1 MGSLDHVLTGMDFF
15 ERFGFAVLL
24 GSIIGFEREWRRST
38 AGVHTMAL
46 VCGGTSLFAMITPLI
61 VAPSV
66 GDPSRIIGQVVTGIG
81 FLAGGVILRQGS
93 DVSGL
98 NTAAT
103 MWATAA
109 VGGLA
114 AFGFYPQATA
124 GAVAIT
130 IVNFVSPYVRQ
141 FVRRHSRFV
150 PDADTE
156 YQCEIVCRQAA
167 SDAAR
172 DAILAA
178 VSASRLR
185 LVRISSEQTD
195 AGQVTIVATLSLM
208 GRKND
213 EVVKEF
219 STSLEHVSGITAVNW
234 KTAASAN

>member
-1 MGSLDHVLTGMDFF
+1 MGSSEHALTGLDFF
-15 ERFGFAVLL
+15 VRFGFAVLL
-24 GSIIGFEREWRRST
+24 GSIIGFEREWRRSP

-46 VCGGTSLFAMITPLI
+46 VCGGTSLFVMITPLI
-61 VAPSV
+61 VPPSV
-66 GDPSRIIGQVVTGIG
+66 GDSSRIIAQVVTGIG

-103 MWATAA
+103 LWATAA

-114 AFGFYPQATA
+114 AFGFFPQAAA

-130 IVNFVSPYVRQ
+130 IVNFVSPYVRR
-141 FVRRHSRFV
+141 FVRMHSRMV
-150 PDADTE
+150 PDVDTE
-156 YQCEIVCRQAA
+156 YTCEILCQQPAA
-167 SDAAR
+167 DAAR

-185 LVRISSEQTD
+185 LDRISSEQINAD
-195 AGQVTIVATLSLM
+195 QVTIVATLSLM

-219 STSLEHVSGITAVNW
+219 STRLERVSGVTAVRW
-234 KTAASAN
+234 KTGASAN